1 MCGVTREQHTP
12 AAIRHRLTRH
22 VGKARDPV
30 RAVHAVVLTVNPDE
44 RVADVLQGGLIAAV
58 QIGHYE
64 GDAYPSIFGR
74 ADATTATQAEFRLL
88 LHLDLGNDPA
98 RGWIPARELDAGR
111 LAHSAATPIATH
123 QILSPQRCAVGQRN
137 VDAAVVLRE
146 TGHLALAQDRNAQLI
161 EPAGQDA
168 LEVALQQRHPI
179 VVAGGEIADVHR
191 DPSKRLHLH
200 RLPLGEE
207 AIDDTA
213 LVQHLDGAGVQ
224 TSRARAFELEAD
236 RPTIPRIV

>member
-1 MCGVTREQHTP
+1 MCGVTREEHAP

-44 RVADVLQGGLIAAV
+44 RVADVLQGGGLIAAD

-64 GDAYPSIFGR
+64 RDADPSTFGR
-74 ADATTATQAEFRLL
+74 AEPTPPTQAEFRPL

-123 QILSPQRCAVGQRN
+123 QILGPQ
-137 VDAAVVLRE
+137 
-146 TGHLALAQDRNAQLI
+146 
-161 EPAGQDA
+161 
-168 LEVALQQRHPI
+168 
-179 VVAGGEIADVHR
+179 
-191 DPSKRLHLH
+191 
-200 RLPLGEE
+200 
-207 AIDDTA
+207 
-213 LVQHLDGAGVQ
+213 
-224 TSRARAFELEAD
+224 
-236 RPTIPRIV
+236 